1 MHLIAESV
9 DEGNGGVVRDHL
21 QTLSVSVVS
30 AYSMSR
36 DAVSSAAFARP
47 SRMRGKG
54 RSVQERLAAGWRR
67 QDADELDGV
76 GHDSSPR
83 NESGSVQTSM
93 QSALTD
99 PRRIVAAEMYRI
111 NNRRYIAVADAA
123 GKIAVVD
130 VESRKIHSVFLAPDG
145 VVAFRQSPHYVA
157 WVGATAAGAADL
169 STLETMR
176 KPCANLNGTSIVKAR
191 FDVAASGRF
200 VGTFIFIIVRAT
212 RLTSRVFCVQA
223 SASTANSSPVSSTWT
238 NSERCAPFATC
249 AKTYVYL
256 RKCPSPRSKGT
267 RSRRI
272 RTR

>member
-1 MHLIAESV
+1 LHLIAESV

-67 QDADELDGV
+67 QDADEVDGV
-76 GHDSSPR
+76 GHESSPR

-130 VESRKIHSVFLAPDG
+130 VESRKIHSVFHAPDG

-169 STLETMR
+169 STLEIMR

-249 AKTYVYL
+249 VKTCVYL

>member
-1 MHLIAESV
+1 LHLIAESV

-67 QDADELDGV
+67 QDADEVDGV
-76 GHDSSPR
+76 GHDESPR

-130 VESRKIHSVFLAPDG
+130 VDAQKDPLRVSR
-145 VVAFRQSPHYVA
+145 
-157 WVGATAAGAADL
+157 AG
-169 STLETMR
+169 
-176 KPCANLNGTSIVKAR
+176 
-191 FDVAASGRF
+191 
-200 VGTFIFIIVRAT
+200 
-212 RLTSRVFCVQA
+212 
-223 SASTANSSPVSSTWT
+223 
-238 NSERCAPFATC
+238 
-249 AKTYVYL
+249 
-256 RKCPSPRSKGT
+256 
-267 RSRRI
+267 RSRRVSTI
-272 RTR
+272 PALRRVGRRHRRGRRGPEYLGDHA